1 VRVSDDQGVTW
12 WHVDVDA
19 EDALSTHVLRA
30 GEMLRATLGSEQ
42 PIVLALDRGGFDFG
56 VLAQL
61 DRAGLYYVLY
71 VPATVKMPALEE
83 IAPAGDGAGSVM
95 WTVRMT
101 SRLDRERSSRCSARQ
116 APSASRL
123 ASDGEAKR
131 AIV

>member
-1 VRVSDDQGVTW
+1 
-12 WHVDVDA
+12 
-19 EDALSTHVLRA
+19 
-30 GEMLRATLGSEQ
+30 MLRATLGSEQ

-116 APSASRL
+116 APLRDLRAMARRSARSC
-123 ASDGEAKR
+123 DECVR
-131 AIV
+131 ATGLIRA